1 MVDQLNTSEVTRVA
15 IKVGTG
21 EKLEVN
27 QM

>member
-1 MVDQLNTSEVTRVA
+1 MVDQLNTSEVARVA

-27 QM
+27 